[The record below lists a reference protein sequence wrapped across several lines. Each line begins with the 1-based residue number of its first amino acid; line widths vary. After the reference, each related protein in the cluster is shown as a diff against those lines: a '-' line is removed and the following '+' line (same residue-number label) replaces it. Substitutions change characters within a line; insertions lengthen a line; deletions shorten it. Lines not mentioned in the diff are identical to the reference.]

1 VIDLRKFDIS
11 TEVCAEEPIRQLA
24 KAAGWEC
31 QEQYQL
37 PSGSRID
44 FLMTVRGNHNIL
56 QFGIECK
63 PKLSKAYQ
71 RGLHVTKLASYL
83 EQCADYSRELNI
95 PVFLGPHVNRSNFLP
110 KGGSEN
116 ISSMDA
122 FNLFGGRFNVGVLH
136 YQHRRSFNNNP
147 EEHVWTLVLRG
158 RRMWKSNAGGP
169 KGYYNRDVMTMCATK
184 GSSKK
189 RVSFLK
195 PIKRVSVSTQ
205 KNLKS
210 ETWVDDCW
218 ASDDWDD

>member
-63 PKLSKAYQ
+63 PRLSKAYP

-83 EQCADYSRELNI
+83 EQCVDYSRELNL
-95 PVFLGPHVNRSNFLP
+95 PVFLGPYVNGSNFVP
-110 KGGSEN
+110 EGGSEK

-122 FNLFGGRFNVGVLH
+122 FNLFGGRLNVGVLH
-136 YQHRRSFNNNP
+136 YQYRWSLNNNP
-147 EEHVWTLVLRG
+147 EEHVWTLMLRG

-205 KNLKS
+205 KNLES
-210 ETWVDDCW
+210 ETWVEDCW
-218 ASDDWDD
+218 ASDDWED

>member
-1 VIDLRKFDIS
+1 MHYKKHTTTLPMIEEVLYS

-63 PKLSKAYQ
+63 PRLSKAYP

-83 EQCADYSRELNI
+83 EQCVDYSRELNL
-95 PVFLGPHVNRSNFLP
+95 PVFLGPYVNGSNFVP
-110 KGGSEN
+110 DGGSEK

-122 FNLFGGRFNVGVLH
+122 FNLFGGAAK
-136 YQHRRSFNNNP
+136 RRGI
-147 EEHVWTLVLRG
+147 TLPV
-158 RRMWKSNAGGP
+158 
-169 KGYYNRDVMTMCATK
+169 
-184 GSSKK
+184 
-189 RVSFLK
+189 
-195 PIKRVSVSTQ
+195 
-205 KNLKS
+205 
-210 ETWVDDCW
+210 
-218 ASDDWDD
+218 